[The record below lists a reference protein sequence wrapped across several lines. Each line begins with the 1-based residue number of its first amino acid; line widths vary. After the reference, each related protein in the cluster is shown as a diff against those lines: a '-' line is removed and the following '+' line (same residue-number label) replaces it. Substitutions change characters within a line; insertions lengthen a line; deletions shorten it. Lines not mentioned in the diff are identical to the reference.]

1 MATVVIVALLILTWE
16 STGNTRVDS
25 RTPEQKN
32 TLTYF
37 FALFGV
43 DLSNNSTADSSVD
56 YNEAYTEYHPALLYT
71 VATLYVFIALEVVLR
86 MICCPSLLQYL
97 KNPINI
103 CEIFGAAS
111 FWLDFFVELYL
122 EYFKSMA
129 GFIVFIFVKY
139 LVILQVSRLV
149 RIAKHSMAFNIMSLS
164 VTASLPE
171 IKVLFALLILLV
183 TIFGWLMYALEYEN
197 VKFDSCFSGM
207 YWALITLTTVGYG
220 DYYPNTIMGHLIAGA
235 CAICGVV
242 TLAMPIGV
250 IASSFNNYYS
260 YHKDVSYHLKKH
272 KPQVLEEQ
280 Q

>member
-1 MATVVIVALLILTWE
+1 MATVVITALLILTWE

-32 TLTYF
+32 TLSYF
-37 FALFGV
+37 FSFLDIFV
-43 DLSNNSTADSSVD
+43 NESSTNSSSDLTSV
-56 YNEAYTEYHPALLYT
+56 EFKEYHPALLIT
-71 VATLYVFIALEVVLR
+71 VSTLYVFIALEIVLR
-86 MICCPSLLQYL
+86 LVCCPNLLLYL
-97 KNPINI
+97 KNPIHI

-111 FWLDFFVELYL
+111 YWLDFFVELYL
-122 EYFKSMA
+122 EHFKSMA

-164 VTASLPE
+164 VTSSLPE
-171 IKVLFALLILLV
+171 IGVLFALLILLV
-183 TIFGWLMYALEYEN
+183 TIFGWLMYAVEYEN

-220 DYYPNTIMGHLIAGA
+220 DYYPETIMGHLIAGT
-235 CAICGVV
+235 CAVCGVV

-250 IASSFNNYYS
+250 IASSFSSYYS
-260 YHKDVSYHLKKH
+260 YHKDVSYHLQKH
-272 KPQVLEEQ
+272 TPQVLEK
-280 Q
+280 